1 MKVSFSGGAGLTGL
15 VEKWRKQAQTAMAEQ
30 ALRDSQQYC
39 LYMTGALRGSGET
52 HSKPSADPAVLSWQT
67 PYARRR
73 YYEPCVPRT
82 PGTTIMWVDTAKAAH
97 LSDWLAIGQKAMG

>member
-1 MKVSFSGGAGLTGL
+1 MHASFDLGGIARRIEQMRL
-15 VEKWRKQAQTAMAEQ
+15 QAQAAIGEQ

-39 LYMTGALRGSGET
+39 LYMTGALKGSGET
-52 HSKPSADPAVLSWQT
+52 HSQPAADPARLVWQT

-82 PGTTIMWVDTAKAAH
+82 PGTTIMWVETARAAH
-97 LSDWLAIGQKAMG
+97 MSDWIAIGQKAMK